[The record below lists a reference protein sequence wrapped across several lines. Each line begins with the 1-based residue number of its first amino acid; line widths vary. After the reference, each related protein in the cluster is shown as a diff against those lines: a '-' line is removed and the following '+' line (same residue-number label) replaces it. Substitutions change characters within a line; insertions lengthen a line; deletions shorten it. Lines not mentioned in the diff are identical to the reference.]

1 MISSQDENGYITLE
15 FQKLHVIGLK
25 TLSQLKSD
33 VVIIALVSKVYV
45 LVALS
50 KGIPTFKSWGL
61 TWFQKISVHFYLVKI
76 DKKGYFWQ
84 NEFYFSSIVYHV
96 CR

>member
-1 MISSQDENGYITLE
+1 MPDENGYITLE

-25 TLSQLKSD
+25 ALSQLKSD

-50 KGIPTFKSWGL
+50 KGIPTFKSWG
-61 TWFQKISVHFYLVKI
+61 F
-76 DKKGYFWQ
+76 
-84 NEFYFSSIVYHV
+84 
-96 CR
+96 

>member
-33 VVIIALVSKVYV
+33 VVVIIALVSKVYV

-50 KGIPTFKSWGL
+50 KGIPTFKSWEL

-76 DKKGYFWQ
+76 DIITKSFLECYKYF
-84 NEFYFSSIVYHV
+84 
-96 CR
+96 